1 MKIALAQIATIAGDF
16 EVTAK
21 RMEGFAERAQAE
33 GASLIVFP
41 YASLTGPQAVDEADL
56 DAYASDATD
65 TLQHLAEALPI
76 AAIVPVVRE
85 AAGEVQA
92 EAFLLEDGAV
102 TPLRMSALASSV
114 GAISREASLDPLAD
128 MPAPDLPEFEFGGV
142 RLGIAFTL
150 DDLDDYRDYD
160 FNIDVC
166 LFLPSEGFVL
176 GDPDAA
182 LSQALGE
189 NRYPDDAQQMGA
201 WIACADSVGGYGST
215 VFAGAGFVLGPKG
228 ELVQAA
234 PLLEETLMVF
244 DTDAEAPAAGS
255 GGVMVPSEGPDYR
268 TLWQVLVR
276 GLADLV
282 REGPHEKVAL
292 MLDGSLASGLLAVLA
307 TDALGPLRVEA
318 LVAGGDAEAQELAG
332 RLHLDFRT
340 PDFRLPVPQPGAWA
354 SGSAE
359 LEQTIQEAFL
369 AELARQSDALL
380 LVADDKTGLAVGEGQ
395 MSHLRGAWAPFGDVF
410 RSDLAALAR
419 ERNRISPV
427 IDEACISRIEVPAI
441 FAIGKAA
448 ATDAG
453 RLQALDEILS
463 ARIEDAASFSE
474 AFALGYDP
482 GFTKAVL
489 HRLHEEAPGRL
500 FLPPCFAVS
509 LRMLSELASPAG
521 LAWCDHER
529 TDGEQY
535 DYEDIV
541 KQLEDIIRGGG
552 RHEPSPPDQQAL
564 RDAFEL
570 IRDLS
575 SSPDAS
581 EGEGGTPEGGSY
593 TVRPGFPSWE
603 NPFSEN

>member
-1 MKIALAQIATIAGDF
+1 MKITLAQIATVAGDF

-21 RMEGFAERAQAE
+21 RMEGYAKRAQAE

-65 TLQHLAEALPI
+65 TLQQLAEALPI

-92 EAFLLEDGAV
+92 EAFLLEDGAA
-102 TPLRMSALASSV
+102 TPLRMSAFASSV
-114 GAISREASLDPLAD
+114 GALSHEASLDSLAD
-128 MPAPDLPEFEFGGV
+128 MPAPDLPEFEFAGV

-166 LFLPSEGFVL
+166 LFLPAEGFVL
-176 GDPDAA
+176 NDPDAS
-182 LSQALGE
+182 LSQALAE

-215 VFAGAGFVLGPKG
+215 VFAGAGFVLSPKG

-234 PLLEETLMVF
+234 PILEEALMVF
-244 DTDAEAPAAGS
+244 DTQETAPAASS
-255 GGVMVPSEGPDYR
+255 GEVAAPYEGPDYR

-276 GLADLV
+276 GLSDLV

-292 MLDGSLASGLLAVLA
+292 MLDGTLASGLLAVLA

-318 LVAGGDAEAQELAG
+318 LDVSGDAQTQELAR
-332 RLHLDFRT
+332 RLHLAVHA
-340 PDFRLPVPQPGAWA
+340 PDFRLPVPRPGAWA
-354 SGSAE
+354 AGSAE

-369 AELARQSDALL
+369 AELARQSDALVL
-380 LVADDKTGLAVGEGQ
+380 AADDKTGLALGEGRS
-395 MSHLRGAWAPFGDVF
+395 SHLRGAWAPFGDVF
-410 RSDLAALAR
+410 RSDLSALAH

-427 IDEACISRIEVPAI
+427 IDEECIAHIEVPAI

-453 RLQALDEILS
+453 RLQALDEILA
-463 ARIEDAASFSE
+463 ARIEDASSFSE

-482 GFTKAVL
+482 DFTTAVL
-489 HRLHEEAPGRL
+489 HRLHDAAPGRL
-500 FLPPCFAVS
+500 SAPPCFAVS
-509 LRMLSELASPAG
+509 LRMLSELGSPVG
-521 LAWCDHER
+521 LAWCDRRRE
-529 TDGEQY
+529 DGGQY

-541 KQLEDIIRGGG
+541 KQLEDIIRGGA
-552 RHEPSPPDQQAL
+552 RKAPQASDQQAL

-575 SSPDAS
+575 SSSDAQ
-581 EGEGGTPEGGSY
+581 EEGGSAPEEGGY